1 MISIEWVEE
10 PITIKVDMSRLTWG
24 DVVAI
29 QKAQEGGESD
39 AQAILEGIVTKVT
52 GQDAATMPAQAF
64 SAVVTAMMERANGTG
79 GDTAK
84 N

>member
-1 MISIEWVEE
+1 MINIEWVDE
-10 PITIKVDMSRLTWG
+10 PVTVKIDMSKLTWG

-29 QKAQEGGESD
+29 QRAQDGGEAD

-52 GQDAATMPAQAF
+52 GQNAAAMPAQAF
-64 SAVVTAMMERANGTG
+64 SAVVAAMMERAAG
-79 GDTAK
+79 GGEAAK

>member
-1 MISIEWVEE
+1 MIQIEWVDE
-10 PITIKVDMSRLTWG
+10 PVTVKIDMSKLTWG

-52 GQDAATMPAQAF
+52 GQNAAEMPAQAF
-64 SAVVTAMMERANGTG
+64 SAVVSAMMERATG
-79 GDTAK
+79 GGEPAK

>member
-1 MISIEWVEE
+1 MIQIEWVED
-10 PITIKVDMSRLTWG
+10 PITIKVDMSKLTWG

-39 AQAILEGIVTKVT
+39 AQAILESIVTKVT
-52 GQDAATMPAQAF
+52 GQDAAMMPAQAF
-64 SAVVTAMMERANGTG
+64 SAVVQAMMERASGAG
-79 GDTAK
+79 ESAK